1 MKQDY
6 AAKMVQL
13 FGLKEN
19 VGLST
24 ELLHKNAENIL
35 AEFETLVEERAFKK
49 FKARLEKLN
58 AKLIEEL

>member
-19 VGLST
+19 IGLST